1 MAKESEMKYFAKF
14 YYTSKGAVVIR
25 TEQDGNIQIKANG
38 ITCHGVENE
47 KNAVISVLQTF
58 LELPEFELRSILR
71 KVYEDFSKDE
81 EAEELLNRALFG
93 V

>member
-1 MAKESEMKYFAKF
+1 MEYFAKI

-25 TEQDGNIQIKANG
+25 TAPDGNVTIKANG

-47 KNAVISVLQTF
+47 KNRVISVLQTF

-71 KVYEDFSKDE
+71 KVYEDFSKKE